1 MGKIIDVS
9 EFQKK
14 INWSKVKKDI
24 DRAYIRLG
32 YRGSLK
38 SSPSKYKKI
47 NVDKYWEDNLKGVI
61 ENKIP
66 FGVYYFPT
74 AITTEEAL
82 DGAEW
87 FYDQVKDLDMSM
99 PPMLDSENV
108 WGKNREA
115 GRANSLSR
123 SERTRLLKIV
133 IDYFNERGMR
143 CGIYASAYWLRDNV
157 DMSKFPDSVCVWVA
171 DSTGDV
177 DYYGDYWL
185 HQYGKGYVSGI
196 DGDVDLNRLH
206 GDIPSVMLND
216 TKKTE
221 KPKENPV
228 DVFIGIADAE
238 VGYHEGANNKNKYGD
253 LLHSIQP
260 RNMDAYA
267 PWCDAF
273 VDFCV
278 LKTCQH
284 FGYGAETARKVLC
297 GDFDDYTYNSVALYK
312 KASRWTQTAQR
323 GAQIFFGG
331 SGHTGIVYKVD
342 GGRVYTIEGNKS
354 DQVKKCDY
362 AVGNGNIIGY
372 GLPRFDLI
380 GAVVEDTE
388 EEYENMPLLKKGSQ
402 GRAVIVL
409 QAYLGFTGEDLD
421 GSFGNMTRNAV
432 IQFQKKAFPNNSS
445 EWDGEVGDKTW
456 NKLIKSL

>member
-1 MGKIIDVS
+1 MFGIDISNHQRSMDLKSVLQNTPTDFVIVKATEGTSYIDQYMERFVDIALSMGKLVMIYHFARPERNTAMS
-9 EFQKK
+9 EASFFWSRFKK
-14 INWSKVKKDI
+14 YKGKAVPCLDWESSGASKVAWAKTWLN
-24 DRAYIRLG
+24 RVAELS
-32 YRGSLK
+32 GSTPVFYTYQAVENK
-38 SSPSKYKKI
+38 YDFSPITKYPLWIAKYKDH
-47 NVDKYWEDNLKGVI
+47 NPDYNYDMSNAGSRPVLKHWKNYVMWQWTSSGR
-61 ENKIP
+61 
-66 FGVYYFPT
+66 
-74 AITTEEAL
+74 L
-82 DGAEW
+82 DG
-87 FYDQVKDLDMSM
+87 YSGNLDC
-99 PPMLDSENV
+99 
-108 WGKNREA
+108 
-115 GRANSLSR
+115 
-123 SERTRLLKIV
+123 
-133 IDYFNERGMR
+133 NE
-143 CGIYASAYWLRDNV
+143 
-157 DMSKFPDSVCVWVA
+157 
-171 DSTGDV
+171 
-177 DYYGDYWL
+177 YYGTVEQWRSWI
-185 HQYGKGYVSGI
+185 GG
-196 DGDVDLNRLH
+196 
-206 GDIPSVMLND
+206 
-216 TKKTE
+216 
-221 KPKENPV
+221 ENPV
-228 DVFIGIADAE
+228 DVFIQIAEAE
-238 VGYHEGANNKNKYGD
+238 VGYHEGTNNKNKYGD
-253 LLHSIQP
+253 LMHSIQP
-260 RNMDAYA
+260 SNMDKNA

-278 LKTCQH
+278 LKTCEH

-323 GAQIFFGG
+323 GAQVFFGG

-380 GAVVEDTE
+380 GTVVEDTE

-432 IQFQKKAFPNNSS
+432 IQFQKKVFPNAPN
-445 EWDGEVGDKTW
+445 EWDGEVGDRTW